1 MSMKKLEF
9 ASSVA
14 EKDFKN
20 LPRDIGLRF
29 SLDLEALL
37 QGLKPFSKIQP
48 LTSIGQG
55 VIELKINGRP
65 AYRCIYV
72 AKFNDCITILHTFK
86 KTTNGVDRP
95 AMKVAEQR
103 YKDVK
108 LRQLP

>member
-1 MSMKKLEF
+1 MKTLEF
-9 ASSVA
+9 ASNAA
-14 EKDFKN
+14 EKEFTS
-20 LPRDIGLRF
+20 LPREIGIRF

-37 QGLKPFSKIQP
+37 QDRKPLSKIQP

-72 AKFNDCITILHTFK
+72 AKFNNSIIVLHTFK

-103 YKDVK
+103 YKDVRQ
-108 LRQLP
+108 RQLP